1 MPLYE
6 YKCADEHL
14 TTKLVSHSAPEE
26 QKEKQSCDECGKE
39 ATRIISLGS
48 FELKGNWFKTKGSY

>member
-6 YKCADEHL
+6 YKCEKEHL
-14 TTKLVSHSAPEE
+14 STKLISHSTPEE
-26 QKEKQSCDECGKE
+26 QKETQPCDICGMVAK
-39 ATRIISLGS
+39 RIISLGS